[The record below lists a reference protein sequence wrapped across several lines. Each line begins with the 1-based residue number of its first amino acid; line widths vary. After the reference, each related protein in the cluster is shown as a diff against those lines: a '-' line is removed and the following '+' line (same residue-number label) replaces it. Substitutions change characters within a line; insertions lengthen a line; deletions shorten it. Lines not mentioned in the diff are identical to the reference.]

1 VHSLYVLTRCELHNA
16 WKLRVLWFIK
26 QSRRRPGMAPPI
38 YVEEPF
44 NQGSGGGFLAIL
56 NWHRGKW
63 TLGVGVEV
71 VVVGGAHES

>member
-1 VHSLYVLTRCELHNA
+1 MEL
-16 WKLRVLWFIK
+16 KVLWFIRF
-26 QSRRRPGMAPPI
+26 SRRRPGMAPPI

-56 NWHRGKW
+56 NWNRGKW

-71 VVVGGAHES
+71 VIVGGARES